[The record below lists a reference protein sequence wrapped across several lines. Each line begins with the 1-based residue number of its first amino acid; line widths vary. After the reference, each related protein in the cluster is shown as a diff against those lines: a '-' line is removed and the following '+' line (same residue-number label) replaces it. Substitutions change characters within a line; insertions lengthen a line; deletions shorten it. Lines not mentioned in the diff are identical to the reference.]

1 MKPTAQLSSQ
11 EHNRKNFP
19 LTDYNFQTT
28 IERSQASVQQAR
40 SPHTLRSIWKMSAH
54 FFGFEAR
61 LDYAIEFIL
70 FGLILA
76 VSAWPI
82 FWSAVAVVRM
92 MRNY

>member
-11 EHNRKNFP
+11 QQDRKSFP

-28 IERSQASVQQAR
+28 IERSRAGIQQAR
-40 SPHTLRSIWKMSAH
+40 SPQTLRSIWKMSAH

-61 LDYAIEFIL
+61 LDYAIEFAL
-70 FGLILA
+70 FSLILA